1 MYGELPEI
9 QTSTGETINGFPV
22 QILRPAKTAVLRLPT
37 NPEMSGYLNQQKTLY
52 RDLGRR
58 KGQSESVP
66 NRLFAVWCGCIEGD
80 GAAVG
85 RVRRLCCGAQPTGT

>member
-37 NPEMSGYLNQQKTLY
+37 NP
-52 RDLGRR
+52 R
-58 KGQSESVP
+58 
-66 NRLFAVWCGCIEGD
+66 
-80 GAAVG
+80 
-85 RVRRLCCGAQPTGT
+85 